1 MPRSGPTGGV
11 HLRSSIS
18 ANSIRVLFFCSGHS
32 IYDWT
37 FLYISIIYSVILLK
51 LPNCHFSQLPAI
63 CIDYRIHQAFHYW
76 TFTEIHQPFASRFTN
91 LSIPSSQV
99 WSKVQWRSLL
109 GEAAATCVSNTLSTK
124 TTRYWCCM
132 WGPMCILYM
141 YIIIII
147 YFYCCIIIINYYY
160 YIYIYHISLQYS
172 TVSNLISCN
181 IM

>member
-51 LPNCHFSQLPAI
+51 LPNCNFSHLPAI
-63 CIDYRIHQAFHYW
+63 CIDYRIHQAFHDW

-109 GEAAATCVSNTLSTK
+109 GEAAATCVSKTLSTK

-141 YIIIII
+141 YIIII
-147 YFYCCIIIINYYY
+147 YLLFLLLYYHYYYYY
-160 YIYIYHISLQYS
+160 YIYISHISAIFYS
-172 TVSNLISCN
+172 I
-181 IM
+181 

>member
-1 MPRSGPTGGV
+1 MFKKRDTKWAYRWGALEIVNFCQLNTRPFFLFRS
-11 HLRSSIS
+11 LQ
-18 ANSIRVLFFCSGHS
+18 L
-32 IYDWT
+32 WT

-51 LPNCHFSQLPAI
+51 LPNCHFSHLPAI

-109 GEAAATCVSNTLSTK
+109 GEAAATCVSKTSSTK

-132 WGPMCILYM
+132 WGPMCILYV
-141 YIIIII
+141 YIVII
-147 YFYCCIIIINYYY
+147 YFYCCIIII
-160 YIYIYHISLQYS
+160 YI
-172 TVSNLISCN
+172 
-181 IM
+181 